1 MTHRA
6 ACITMQRSS
15 KVNLITTSTINSLT
29 DDVKEP
35 SPSVAVAINNR
46 KFPFLV
52 DTEASCNLLSSSIW
66 KKIGTPTLQK
76 DETRLLISASNDV
89 ILISDSVDLDVT
101 FTTEDGDVNSQIL
114 QFTATDQ
121 LDILG
126 TDAIN
131 SLQLTIRNSPVK
143 VHMDNIYIRT
153 IRGHQH
159 LLESCLQ
166 ICKEFPDLWKPEL
179 GCLIDVWTV
188 MIHNLLTL
196 ITTSYLYLL
205 VIINLGLKIF
215 HPVY

>member
-1 MTHRA
+1 
-6 ACITMQRSS
+6 MQRSS

-29 DDVKEP
+29 DDVKKP

-52 DTEASCNLLSSSIW
+52 DTEASRNLLSSSTW
-66 KKIGTPTLQK
+66 KKLGTPTLQK
-76 DETRLLISASNDV
+76 DETRPLISESNDV
-89 ILISDSVDLDVT
+89 IFVSGSVDLNVT

-114 QFTATDQ
+114 QFTVTDQ

-131 SLQLTIRNSPVK
+131 SLQLTIRNNPVK
-143 VHMDNIYIRT
+143 VHMDNIYIYIRT
-153 IRGHQH
+153 IRSHQH
-159 LLESCLQ
+159 LQESCLQ

-179 GCLIDVWTV
+179 RCLIIFWTV
-188 MIHNLLTL
+188 MIHNLLTI

-205 VIINLGLKIF
+205 VIMNLGLKIF
-215 HPVY
+215 YPVC